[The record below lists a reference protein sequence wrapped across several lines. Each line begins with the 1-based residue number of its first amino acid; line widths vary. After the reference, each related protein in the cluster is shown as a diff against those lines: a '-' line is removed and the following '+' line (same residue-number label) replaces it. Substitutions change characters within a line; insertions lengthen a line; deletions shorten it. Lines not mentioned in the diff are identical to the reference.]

1 MKSDVLIYVAELL
14 CSHICG
20 LLPNNKKFSITVS
33 KPFLHGEQVTGGGAT
48 VVRRS
53 FATVVVG
60 AAAANGLCNT

>member
-1 MKSDVLIYVAELL
+1 MKSDVLIYVAELW

-20 LLPNNKKFSITVS
+20 LLPNNKKFSITVG
-33 KPFLHGEQVTGGGAT
+33 KPFSHGEQVTSGGAT

-60 AAAANGLCNT
+60 AAGANGLCNT